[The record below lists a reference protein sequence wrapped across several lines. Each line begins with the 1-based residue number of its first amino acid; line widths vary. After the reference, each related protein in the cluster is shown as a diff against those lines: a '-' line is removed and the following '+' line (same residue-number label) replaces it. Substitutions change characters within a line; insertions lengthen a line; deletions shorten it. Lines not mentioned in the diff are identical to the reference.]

1 MLQALVEALRYT
13 SRFKLIEEIKHLK
26 TFGMHERCTD
36 NPSFFGKKN
45 STIPK
50 ENSASTSLAIKH
62 THFSTEQILEN
73 HLKMSQ
79 PGTSSRKH
87 LSNRNSGKSYR
98 NI

>member
-1 MLQALVEALRYT
+1 M
-13 SRFKLIEEIKHLK
+13 EENHDWESI
-26 TFGMHERCTD
+26 
-36 NPSFFGKKN
+36 FFGKN
-45 STIPK
+45 STITK

-62 THFSTEQILEN
+62 AHFSTEQILEN

-87 LSNRNSGKSYR
+87 LSNRNSWKSYR